1 MRDTVG
7 QAKKALAVYLARGRA
22 ALAKLRAGQYDEATE
37 VLRRRGAAFHNFR
50 AVDALALTEGRDIT
64 ADPAAQALWQE
75 IRVVDVEL
83 RDELQEA
90 HAKTAALYQKIRET
104 RAKIAA
110 YRSGRASGPRFEKT
124 A

>member
-1 MRDTVG
+1 MT
-7 QAKKALAVYLARGRA
+7 ALAVYLERGLA
-22 ALAKLRAGQYDEATE
+22 ALTSLRAGRYDEATE

-64 ADPAAQALWQE
+64 AAPVAQDLWQK
-75 IRVVDVEL
+75 IREVDVKLSDEL
-83 RDELQEA
+83 RAA

-110 YRSGRASGPRFEKT
+110 YRSGRSEGPRFEKT